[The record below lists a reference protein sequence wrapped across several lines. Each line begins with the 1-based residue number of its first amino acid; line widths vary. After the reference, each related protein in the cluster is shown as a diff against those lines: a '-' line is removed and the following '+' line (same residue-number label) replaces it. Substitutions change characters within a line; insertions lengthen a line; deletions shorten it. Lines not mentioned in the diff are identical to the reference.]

1 MNELTKSRWQK
12 RHCHEA
18 HDGDI
23 SDTFCGREF
32 KDICTMVL
40 NFCIEN
46 PTRDGRS
53 YLARRK

>member
-1 MNELTKSRWQK
+1 MSEHTKNHRQK
-12 RHCHEA
+12 RRRHEA
-18 HDGDI
+18 CGGDI
-23 SDTFCGREF
+23 SGTFCGRAF
-32 KDICTMVL
+32 KGICTMVL